1 MVNLAGII
9 LNGSI
14 QSEKMLKKHEP
25 RCSHSEASAMRQCI
39 LIYINNEQKMVKN
52 LPTLLSS
59 LDNNVVGKQKQF
71 EWT

>member
-1 MVNLAGII
+1 
-9 LNGSI
+9 
-14 QSEKMLKKHEP
+14 
-25 RCSHSEASAMRQCI
+25 MRQCI

-71 EWT
+71 EWTWKLVIVFQELRKKDMISPFGRENGG